1 MSTETLQITVPA
13 ELEKAVSETGLA
25 PDGVQSL
32 RNAFAPHFVKFHELA
47 TSAANV
53 PPTSPKVA
61 GALRLEFKRLRI
73 AAEKTRK
80 ELKEDSLR
88 RGKAID
94 GVNALLEYQLVPLE
108 QAMEKIEK
116 AAEIAEAARLKAL
129 KEVRAKELAPYIIDP
144 SIYPLDTMTEE
155 QWKQLFDGSKAMH
168 EARLAAAAKA
178 EAERIA
184 AEKAAE
190 EARIAKEKEEAAER
204 ERMKAENERLA
215 KIAAEERA
223 AREAAEKK
231 AAEEK
236 AAIEAKAKAERE
248 AAALKAKKERE
259 AALELARKD
268 FAKVEAKRAAE
279 AKAAAEALAAA
290 EAKAAKERAEAERL
304 AKIERERVA
313 AIEAKIAAAELA
325 ERQAREAEQKAARI
339 AAAAPDMQKFNAYA
353 DALNA
358 LEIPRTTTPEGAIL
372 AEEID
377 TRICNLVSWI
387 EQESAKIGAA
397 AEAVSEPTL
406 F

>member
-25 PDGVQSL
+25 ADGVQSL

-80 ELKEDSLR
+80 ELNEDGLR
-88 RGKAID
+88 RTRAIN
-94 GVNALLEYQLVPLE
+94 GINSLLEYQLVPLE

-248 AAALKAKKERE
+248 AAAAKAKKERE
-259 AALELARKD
+259 AAELKARK
-268 FAKVEAKRAAE
+268 ERE
-279 AKAAAEALAAA
+279 KAAAE
-290 EAKAAKERAEAERL
+290 KAEAERL
-304 AKIERERVA
+304 AKIERDRA
-313 AIEAKIAAAELA
+313 AALEAEIAAKKAE
-325 ERQAREAEQKAARI
+325 EAAVKAAKEKAARI
-339 AAAAPDMQKFNAYA
+339 AAAAPDREKLVILSLALTAIEFPKLETDTGKQVA
-353 DALNA
+353 DEARNLLGDLVEWLNG
-358 LEIPRTTTPEGAIL
+358 EISEMEQP
-372 AEEID
+372 AENV
-377 TRICNLVSWI
+377 T
-387 EQESAKIGAA
+387 
-397 AEAVSEPTL
+397 EPSL

>member
-25 PDGVQSL
+25 ADGVQSL

-80 ELKEDSLR
+80 ELNEDGLR
-88 RGKAID
+88 RTRAIN
-94 GVNALLEYQLVPLE
+94 GINSLLEYQLVPLE

-223 AREAAEKK
+223 AREAAELKAK
-231 AAEEK
+231 QEREAAEALARKEREKVAAEK

-248 AAALKAKKERE
+248 AAEKIAREERE
-259 AALELARKD
+259 
-268 FAKVEAKRAAE
+268 
-279 AKAAAEALAAA
+279 KAAAE
-290 EAKAAKERAEAERL
+290 KAEAERL

-313 AIEAKIAAAELA
+313 ALEAQLAAAKKA
-325 ERQAREAEQKAARI
+325 EAAKVAAAKKAARI
-339 AAAAPDMQKFNAYA
+339 AAAAPDREKFNAYA
-353 DALNA
+353 DALNS
-358 LEIPRTTTPEGAIL
+358 LTIPSPTTPGGAIL

-377 TRICNLVSWI
+377 TRICNLASWI
-387 EQESAKIGAA
+387 QQETEKLEA
-397 AEAVSEPTL
+397 AEAPKSEL
-406 F
+406 NLA